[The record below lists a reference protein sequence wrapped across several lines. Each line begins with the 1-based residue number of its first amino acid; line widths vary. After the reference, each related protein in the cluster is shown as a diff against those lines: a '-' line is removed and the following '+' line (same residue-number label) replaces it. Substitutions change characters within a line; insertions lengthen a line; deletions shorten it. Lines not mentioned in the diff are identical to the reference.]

1 MEFLMP
7 MKYNNTY
14 TIAVSEDI
22 ASEHNL
28 TKISDLE
35 NIEGNVKAGFTLEF
49 VDREDGYKGI
59 KKVYGLN
66 FDNIKTMEPK
76 LRYSAIKSGDINLLD
91 AYATDSEL
99 EQYNLKVLED
109 DKNFFPPYQGA
120 PLMLKKTLEKYPQIK
135 EPLNKL
141 SGKITEDEMRKMNYE
156 VNVEGKSSKDVAKEY
171 LEKEG
176 LLK

>member
-1 MEFLMP
+1 M
-7 MKYNNTY
+7 
-14 TIAVSEDI
+14 
-22 ASEHNL
+22 
-28 TKISDLE
+28 
-35 NIEGNVKAGFTLEF
+35 
-49 VDREDGYKGI
+49 
-59 KKVYGLN
+59 
-66 FDNIKTMEPK
+66 
-76 LRYSAIKSGDINLLD
+76 KSGDINLLD

-99 EQYNLKVLED
+99 KQYNLKVLED